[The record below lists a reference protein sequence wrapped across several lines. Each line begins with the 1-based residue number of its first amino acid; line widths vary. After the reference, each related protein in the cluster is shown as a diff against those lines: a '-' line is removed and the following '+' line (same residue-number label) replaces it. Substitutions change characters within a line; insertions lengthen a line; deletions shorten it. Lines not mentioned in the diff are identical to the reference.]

1 MRSGSLTYERRRSAA
16 QPAVAPQGA
25 GACPAVAWRVLDAWR
40 REGPALLRI
49 ALPLA
54 LAQLAQ
60 NGMGLVDT
68 LMVGRLGPAELAGIA
83 LGSML
88 FFFVSIVSSS
98 TIFAVGP
105 LVAQATGAARPDEAA
120 EHARHG
126 VVLAFLLAGPVMT
139 LLWFGGPVLERL
151 GQDPSTAALATSYLR
166 AVTWAVPGFMLF
178 VALRAFLEGQG
189 HTRPIMLI
197 SFAGIGANV
206 LANNALMF
214 GRWGFPALGLTGT
227 GYATSLV
234 YSLMALLLLLYV
246 ARYAQHHPV
255 LRLAR
260 VSWARVGAIARLGW
274 PIALTVG
281 FETGLFAVTAV
292 LMGLV
297 GQTAL
302 AGHQIALQTVSFTF
316 MIPLGLGVATTA
328 RVGHAVG
335 RGDPAGVRAAG
346 SIGIALSLAVMC
358 LTASLYWLAPELV
371 VGLFIDLHDPR
382 NAEVVAFAVTFL
394 RIGALF
400 QLVDGLQVSAIGAL
414 RGLKDT
420 RVPMLITLVSY
431 WFVGL
436 GSGVVFAFWLGLEG
450 PGLWFG
456 LVAGLAVA
464 ALWLTRRFA
473 QLARRVG

>member
-1 MRSGSLTYERRRSAA
+1 M
-16 QPAVAPQGA
+16 
-25 GACPAVAWRVLDAWR
+25 LDAWR
-40 REGPALLRI
+40 REAPPLLRI

-54 LAQLAQ
+54 LAQMAQ

-68 LMVGRLGPAELAGIA
+68 LMVGRLGPASLAGIA

-88 FFFVSIVSSS
+88 FFFVSIVAGA
-98 TIFAVGP
+98 ILFAVGP
-105 LVAQATGAARPDEAA
+105 LVAQAIGARTPARAA
-120 EHARHG
+120 DVARHG
-126 VVLAFLLAGPVMT
+126 VVLGALLTPGVMALLWWAGP
-139 LLWFGGPVLERL
+139 LLTHL
-151 GQDPSTAALATSYLR
+151 GQDPGTAALATDYLR
-166 AVTWAVPGFMLF
+166 AVAWGVPAFMLY
-178 VALRAFLEGQG
+178 VSLRAFLEGSG

-197 SFAGIGANV
+197 SFVGIGANV

-214 GRWGFPALGLTGT
+214 GRWGFPALGLVGT
-227 GYATSLV
+227 GYATAIV
-234 YSLMALLLLLYV
+234 YTLMAMLLAIHV
-246 ARYAQHHPV
+246 ARRDPRHPV
-255 LRLAR
+255 LR
-260 VSWARVGAIARLGW
+260 WASVRREQVAEIARLGW

-302 AGHQIALQTVSFTF
+302 AGHQVAIQTVSFTF

-335 RGDPAGVRAAG
+335 RGDPDGVRAAG
-346 SIGIALSLAVMC
+346 GVGIALSLAVMC
-358 LTASLYWLAPELV
+358 FTAAVYWLSPGFV
-371 VGLFIDLHDPR
+371 IGLYVDVTDPA
-382 NAEVVAFAVTFL
+382 NTGVVAFATTFL

-400 QLVDGLQVSAIGAL
+400 QLVDGLQVAAIGAL

-431 WFVGL
+431 WLVGL
-436 GSGVVFAFWLGLEG
+436 GSGVLLAFGLGLEG
-450 PGLWFG
+450 AGLWFG

-464 ALWLTRRFA
+464 AVWLSTRFVA
-473 QLARRVG
+473 LARRVR

>member
-1 MRSGSLTYERRRSAA
+1 MLA
-16 QPAVAPQGA
+16 
-25 GACPAVAWRVLDAWR
+25 LWR
-40 REGPALLRI
+40 REGPPLVRI

-54 LAQLAQ
+54 LAQMAQ

-105 LVAQATGAARPDEAA
+105 LVAQATGARRPEEAA

-126 VVLAFLLAGPVMT
+126 LVLAIALAGPVMAT
-139 LLWFGGPVLERL
+139 LWWLGPLLERL
-151 GQDPSTAALATSYLR
+151 GQDPATVVLTTGYLR

-206 LANNALMF
+206 IANNALMF

-234 YSLMALLLLLYV
+234 YSLMALLLGLYV
-246 ARYAQHHPV
+246 ARHAAAHPV
-255 LRLAR
+255 LR
-260 VSWARVGAIARLGW
+260 WARVHIARVREIGRLGW
-274 PIALTVG
+274 PIAFTVG

-335 RGDPAGVRAAG
+335 RADPAGVRGAG
-346 SIGIALSLAVMC
+346 AVGIALSLAVMC
-358 LTASLYWLAPELV
+358 CTAALYWFAPELV
-371 VGLFIDLHDPR
+371 VGLFIDMRDPR
-382 NAEVVAFAVTFL
+382 NAGVAAFAITFL

-400 QLVDGLQVSAIGAL
+400 QLVDGLQVAAIGAL

-431 WFVGL
+431 WAVGL
-436 GSGVVFAFWLGLEG
+436 GSGAYLAFGLGLEG
-450 PGLWFG
+450 PGLWYG

-464 ALWLTRRFA
+464 AVWLTRRFA
-473 QLARRVG
+473 LLARRVG

>member
-1 MRSGSLTYERRRSAA
+1 MLA
-16 QPAVAPQGA
+16 
-25 GACPAVAWRVLDAWR
+25 AWRHEA
-40 REGPALLRI
+40 PILLRI

-54 LAQLAQ
+54 LAQMAQ

-68 LMVGRLGPAELAGIA
+68 LMVGRLGPASLAGIA

-88 FFFVSIVSSS
+88 FFFVTIVSGAVL
-98 TIFAVGP
+98 FAVGP
-105 LVAQATGAARPDEAA
+105 LVAQATGARDPARAA
-120 EHARHG
+120 DVARHG
-126 VVLAFLLAGPVMT
+126 VVAAGLLTLPVMALLWAAGPLLA
-139 LLWFGGPVLERL
+139 LL
-151 GQDPSTAALATSYLR
+151 GQEATTVALATGYLR
-166 AVTWAVPGFMLF
+166 AVVWGVPGFMLY
-178 VALRAFLEGQG
+178 VALRAFLEGAG

-197 SFAGIGANV
+197 SFAGIGVNV

-214 GRWGFPALGLTGT
+214 GRWGFPALGLVGT
-227 GYATSLV
+227 GYATAIV
-234 YSLMALLLLLYV
+234 YTLMALLLAVHV
-246 ARYAQHHPV
+246 ARRDPTHPV
-255 LRLAR
+255 LR
-260 VSWARVGAIARLGW
+260 WARLRREQVLEIARLGW

-302 AGHQIALQTVSFTF
+302 AGHQVAIQTVSFTF

-335 RGDPAGVRAAG
+335 RSDPVGVRAAAG
-346 SIGIALSLAVMC
+346 VGIATSLGVMC
-358 LTASLYWLAPELV
+358 VTAAVYWLAPAFV
-371 VGLFIDLHDPR
+371 IGLYLDVHDPV
-382 NAEVVAFAVTFL
+382 NAGVVAFATTFL

-400 QLVDGLQVSAIGAL
+400 QLVDGLQVAAIGAL

-436 GSGVVFAFWLGLEG
+436 GSGVLLAFGLGLEG
-450 PGLWFG
+450 PGLWYG

-464 ALWLTRRFA
+464 SVWLSRRFLV
-473 QLARRVG
+473 LARRVR

>member
-1 MRSGSLTYERRRSAA
+1 MAAGYRGGHEKSAA
-16 QPAVAPQGA
+16 
-25 GACPAVAWRVLDAWR
+25 RVRWCVLAAWR
-40 REGPALLRI
+40 REGPALIRI

-88 FFFVSIVSSS
+88 FFFITIVSSS

-105 LVAQATGAARPDEAA
+105 LVAQATGARRPEEAA

-126 VVLAFLLAGPVMT
+126 IVLGALLSVPAMLILWWVGPA
-139 LLWFGGPVLERL
+139 LARL
-151 GQDPSTAALATSYLR
+151 GQDPTTIALATNYLR
-166 AVTWAVPGFMLF
+166 AVLWSVPAFMLF
-178 VALRAFLEGQG
+178 VALRAFLEGRGQ
-189 HTRPIMLI
+189 TRPIMLI
-197 SFAGIGANV
+197 AFAGIGANV
-206 LANNALMF
+206 VANNALMF

-234 YSLMALLLLLYV
+234 YTLMALLLALYV
-246 ARYAQHHPV
+246 ARNQAGRHV
-255 LRLAR
+255 LR
-260 VSWARVGAIARLGW
+260 WARVQRGRVVEIVRLGW

-328 RVGHAVG
+328 RVGQAVG

-346 SIGIALSLAVMC
+346 VVGISGSLAVMC
-358 LTASLYWLAPELV
+358 ATAAVYWLAPEFV
-371 VGLFIDLHDPR
+371 ISLFIDVHDPR
-382 NAEVVAFAVTFL
+382 NAEVVAFATTFL

-400 QLVDGLQVSAIGAL
+400 QLVDGLQVAAIGAL

-431 WFVGL
+431 WLVGL
-436 GSGVVFAFWLGLEG
+436 GSGVWFAFGLGLEG

-456 LVAGLAVA
+456 LVVGLAVA
-464 ALWLTRRFA
+464 AVWLTLRFVT
-473 QLARRVG
+473 LARRVR

>member
-1 MRSGSLTYERRRSAA
+1 MLA
-16 QPAVAPQGA
+16 
-25 GACPAVAWRVLDAWR
+25 LWR
-40 REGPALLRI
+40 REGPALIRI

-83 LGSML
+83 IGAML

-105 LVAQATGAARPDEAA
+105 LVAQATGAKRPADAA

-126 VVLAFLLAGPVMT
+126 VVLALVMAGPVML
-139 LLWFGGPVLERL
+139 LLWTLGPLLVHL
-151 GQDPSTAALATSYLR
+151 GQDPVTVELATGYLR

-234 YSLMALLLLLYV
+234 YGLMALLLALYV
-246 ARYAQHHPV
+246 WRYAARHPV
-255 LRLAR
+255 LRWAAVDWNR
-260 VSWARVGAIARLGW
+260 VREIGRLGW

-281 FETGLFAVTAV
+281 FETGLFAVTAL

-335 RGDPAGVRAAG
+335 RGDAAGVRGAG
-346 SIGIALSLAVMC
+346 VVGMGLSLVVMC
-358 LTASLYWLAPELV
+358 GTAALYWLAPELV
-371 VGLFIDLHDPR
+371 VALFIDLADAR
-382 NAEVVAFAVTFL
+382 NAEVVAFATTFL

-400 QLVDGLQVSAIGAL
+400 QLVDGLQVAAIGAL

-436 GSGVVFAFWLGLEG
+436 GSGSVLAFGLRLEG
-450 PGLWFG
+450 PGLWYG

-473 QLARRVG
+473 TLSRRVR